1 MEWLYLDDDV
11 RADEHERE
19 HELDE
24 HEPSSG
30 WMLIGPWL
38 A

>member
-11 RADEHERE
+11 RADEHE